1 MVCLRCQL
9 IREMRLAMTRLYST
23 LSHEAVSFQREQ
35 VSAHRII
42 SQPEFFREFI
52 NSPRGTTQ
60 QADNT
65 AARAFKK
72 SFIQR
77 GHLHTYPWSAIYI
90 LRLINTISQEG
101 S

>member
-1 MVCLRCQL
+1 
-9 IREMRLAMTRLYST
+9 MTRLYST
-23 LSHEAVSFQREQ
+23 LSYEAVSFQREK

-52 NSPRGTTQ
+52 NSARGATQ
-60 QADNT
+60 QAYNA

-77 GHLHTYPWSAIYI
+77 GHLHTHPWFAIYI
-90 LRLINTISQEG
+90 FRLIDTISQDAV
-101 S
+101 